1 MRLGKL
7 VEVGS
12 RAKCSECRG
21 LEERRAFSRDRFSAE
36 QRPLVRHILG
46 IGMFLAVLAASVR
59 ESPDHHIGSNPMPG

>member
-1 MRLGKL
+1 MQGI
-7 VEVGS
+7 G
-12 RAKCSECRG
+12 
-21 LEERRAFSRDRFSAE
+21 ERRAFSRDRFSAE